1 LHHKETLLGA
11 WRASWRLLGVL
22 GNSPT
27 PPWVF
32 SSIHGGFFPFLG
44 LERKMGCEL
53 EMKMQMEAKLE
64 HGVVAKNLGR
74 GLASSL
80 WFPFLPH
87 LFDL

>member
-1 LHHKETLLGA
+1 
-11 WRASWRLLGVL
+11 VL

-27 PPWVF
+27 PHWVF

-53 EMKMQMEAKLE
+53 EKEIRMGGTIGACSI
-64 HGVVAKNLGR
+64 AKNLGR
-74 GLASSL
+74 GLASFL
-80 WFPFLPH
+80 WFPFLPY